1 MNAIEIQNV
10 TKIFPD
16 KTMAL
21 EDVSFSIKEGSFTVI
36 AGSNGSG
43 KSVLMS
49 LIAKLDEPTKGK
61 IITKS
66 QAGLV
71 FQDADA
77 QILGETVEE
86 DVAFGAKNCGLK
98 KNELAQRIDSSLNA
112 AGLMHKKSSPSRT
125 LSGGGKR
132 RLAVAGILAM
142 NRDIF
147 IFDEPYANLD
157 WPGVKQVNE
166 ILIQLK
172 NEKKTIIVLTHELEK
187 VLSLADTFIILDKGR
202 IRFDGTVEDGLKEN
216 LEQWSIRNPLAGG
229 MKKEDLVWL

>member
-1 MNAIEIQNV
+1 M
-10 TKIFPD
+10 
-16 KTMAL
+16 
-21 EDVSFSIKEGSFTVI
+21 
-36 AGSNGSG
+36 
-43 KSVLMS
+43 
-49 LIAKLDEPTKGK
+49 
-61 IITKS
+61 
-66 QAGLV
+66 
-71 FQDADA
+71 
-77 QILGETVEE
+77 GE
-86 DVAFGAKNCGLK
+86 
-98 KNELAQRIDSSLNA
+98 
-112 AGLMHKKSSPSRT
+112 
-125 LSGGGKR
+125 KR